1 MRRTTVT
8 ATAAAAL
15 SATLVLAGCGSSDD
29 GKPVKKQA
37 APAVDGQNVNARPLS
52 DLKQGGTLKMGLST
66 WPANF
71 NWNTPDG
78 FQGDATEV
86 DGALLPDLFDNDAK
100 GAQHINPNFLTSAK
114 VVSTEPQVVEYEL
127 NPKAKWS
134 DGKPL
139 SWKDFAAQWKALNG
153 RDKDYEAAVTD
164 GYEEIS
170 KVEQGKDAHGVRIT
184 FDKPYAEW
192 QNLFDPV
199 YPAAYIDTP
208 EKFNT
213 GWTQKLPVTANAFKV
228 KEIDRTAQT
237 ITIVPDPDWW
247 GPKPKLDSVVYRIVD
262 FTATTEAYLNKEID
276 QATALL
282 PEDYKRLVKAPG
294 TDIRRGAR
302 WDEVHIALNGAR
314 GPLKDVRV
322 RQALGNAIDRKGINT
337 AFSKDLSFELKP
349 LDNHLFM
356 PNQEGYQSN
365 SGEYGKYDP
374 EKAGKLLDA
383 AGWKSAGAGKPRTK
397 DGKQLTL
404 EYTLSAGSSSAQVDQ
419 AELVQQQL
427 AAVGIKITLKKVPAN
442 DYFTKFVNTGNFD
455 LTSFRNVDAVFK
467 SVVTPTFVQPQGKNL
482 FQNYG
487 SIGSPKIDALLKKA
501 QQTVDTTEANKLYNE
516 ADKELWKLGHSIE
529 LYQRPQIVAVRS
541 GLANYGA
548 EGLASRDYTKIGW
561 LK

>member
-1 MRRTTVT
+1 MRRTAVT
-8 ATAAAAL
+8 ALAAAL
-15 SATLVLAGCGSSDD
+15 SATLVVAGCGSSDD
-29 GKPVKKQA
+29 GKPVKKKA
-37 APAVDGQNVNARPLS
+37 APAVDGQDVNAHPVS

-100 GAQHINPNFLTSAK
+100 GAQHANPNFLTSAK
-114 VVSTEPQVVEYEL
+114 VVSTDPQVVEYQL

-153 RDKDYEAAVTD
+153 EDKDYEAAVTD
-164 GYEEIS
+164 GYEQIS

-208 EKFNT
+208 EKFNK
-213 GWTQKLPVTANAFKV
+213 GWTQQLPVTANAFKV
-228 KEIDRTAQT
+228 KSIDKTAQT

-247 GPKPKLDSVVYRIVD
+247 GPKPKLDSVVYRTID
-262 FTATTEAYLNKEID
+262 FTASTEAYLNKEID
-276 QATALL
+276 SATALL

-356 PNQEGYQSN
+356 PNQEGYRSN
-365 SGEYGKYDP
+365 AGEYGKYDP

-383 AGWKSAGAGKPRTK
+383 AGWKSSGEGEPRTK
-397 DGKQLTL
+397 GGKQLTL

-467 SVVTPTFVQPQGKNL
+467 SVVTPTFVQPRGKNL

>member
-1 MRRTTVT
+1 MRRSTLT
-8 ATAAAAL
+8 AVAAAL

-29 GKPVKKQA
+29 DKPVRKKA
-37 APAVDGQNVNARPLS
+37 APAVDGQDVNAHPVS
-52 DLKQGGTLKMGLST
+52 DLRQGGTLKMGLST

-78 FQGDATEV
+78 YQGDATEV
-86 DGALLPDLFDNDAK
+86 DAALLPDLFDNDAK
-100 GAQHINPNFLTSAK
+100 GAQHLNPNFLVSAK
-114 VVSTEPQVVEYEL
+114 VVSTDPQVVEYEL

-139 SWKDFAAQWKALNG
+139 SWKDFAAQWKALNNT
-153 RDKDYEAAVTD
+153 DKDYEAAVTD
-164 GYEEIS
+164 GYEQIS
-170 KVEQGKDAHGVRIT
+170 KVEQGKDAHGVRVT

-208 EKFNT
+208 EKFNK
-213 GWTQKLPVTANAFKV
+213 GWTQKLPVTSNAFKI
-228 KEIDRTAQT
+228 KNIDRTAQT
-237 ITIVPDPDWW
+237 ITIVPDPAWW

-276 QATALL
+276 SATALL
-282 PEDYKRLVKAPG
+282 PEDYKRLVKSAG

-302 WDEVHIALNGAR
+302 WDEVHIALNGAH

-322 RQALGNAIDRKGINT
+322 RQALGNAIDRKGINA

-356 PNQEGYQSN
+356 PNQEGYQNN

-374 EKAGKLLDA
+374 ERADKLLDA
-383 AGWKSAGAGKPRTK
+383 AGWKSAGEGETRTK
-397 DGKQLTL
+397 DGKELTL
-404 EYTLSAGSSSAQVDQ
+404 DYTLSAGSSSAQVDQ

-427 AAVGIKITLKKVPAN
+427 AAVGIKVTLKKVPAN

-467 SVVTPTFVQPQGKNL
+467 NIVIPTFVQPQGKNL

-501 QQTVDTTEANKLYNE
+501 QQTTDRTEADKLYNE
-516 ADKELWKLGHSIE
+516 ADKELWKIGHSIE

-548 EGLASRDYTKIGW
+548 EGLASSDYTKIGW

>member
-8 ATAAAAL
+8 AIAAAL
-15 SATLVLAGCGSSDD
+15 SATLVVAGCGSSDD
-29 GKPVKKQA
+29 DKPVKKQA
-37 APAVDGQNVNARPLS
+37 APAVDGQDVNAHPVS

-78 FQGDATEV
+78 FMGDAQEV
-86 DGALLPDLFDNDAK
+86 DAALLPDLFDNDAQ
-100 GAQHINPNFLTSAK
+100 GAQHVNANFLLSAK
-114 VVSTEPQVVEYEL
+114 VVSTDPQIVEYEL

-139 SWKDFAAQWKALNG
+139 SWKDFRAQWKALSG
-153 RDKDYEAAVTD
+153 SDKNYEAAATD
-164 GYEEIS
+164 GYEQIS

-192 QNLFDPV
+192 QNLFDPL

-208 EKFNT
+208 EKFNK
-213 GWTQKLPVTANAFKV
+213 GWAQKLPVTANAFKI
-228 KEIDRTAQT
+228 KEIDKTAQT
-237 ITIVPDPDWW
+237 ITIVPDGAWW
-247 GPKPKLDSVVYRIVD
+247 GPKPKLDSVVYRTID
-262 FTATTEAYLNKEID
+262 FTASTEAYLNKEVD
-276 QATALL
+276 AATALL

-302 WDEVHIALNGAR
+302 WDEVHITLNGAH

-349 LDNHLFM
+349 LDNHFFM
-356 PNQEGYQSN
+356 PNQEGYQNN

-383 AGWKSAGAGKPRTK
+383 AGWKSAGEGEPRTK

-404 EYTLSAGSSSAQVDQ
+404 EYTLSAGSSSAQLDQ

-442 DYFTKFVNTGNFD
+442 DYFPKFVNTGNFD

-467 SVVTPTFVQPQGKNL
+467 SVVVPTFLQPQGKNL

-487 SIGSPKIDALLKKA
+487 SIGSPKIDELLKKA
-501 QQTVDTTEANKLYNE
+501 QRTTDTAAANKLYNE

-548 EGLASRDYTKIGW
+548 EGLAGRDYTKIGW